1 MNKIQSDLTNSN
13 DSTSS
18 GCSSGSPMMNP
29 SCSKNINY
37 ARIVDMA
44 AQIATGMKYL
54 ETRNIVHKDL
64 AARYTSDRKSLFAL
78 KK

>member
-1 MNKIQSDLTNSN
+1 MNKIQSDLPNSN
-13 DSTSS
+13 SNGSTSS
-18 GCSSGSPMMNP
+18 GCSSGSPQTVMTHHAK
-29 SCSKNINY
+29 SINY

-64 AARYTSDRKSLFAL
+64 AAR
-78 KK
+78 